1 MASQGGP
8 NESRAA
14 PLGAALSSMI
24 VAWIVASGRNRGRP
38 AMRRGALDTLY
49 CGENNDFIAECE
61 RADSILWIEISA
73 YAGPYR
79 S

>member
-1 MASQGGP
+1 
-8 NESRAA
+8 
-14 PLGAALSSMI
+14 
-24 VAWIVASGRNRGRP
+24 
-38 AMRRGALDTLY
+38 MRRGEPDTPY